1 MAATNT
7 TNVQAIITNLETIV
21 GTTLGFKLEYNC
33 KDDPDVDT
41 TPGAVILYLG
51 ETFVENFG
59 EKPLYN
65 EISFL
70 ILIKFTEENPGSI
83 RDKAITHV
91 HKLREGI
98 TIDALNVGDLSASKI
113 VSWVDHEGAEV
124 DNEQPVNQI
133 DYHLS
138 VRYREL

>member
-1 MAATNT
+1 MAVTNT

-21 GTTLGFKLEYNC
+21 GTTLGFKLEYNI

-41 TPGAVILYLG
+41 TPGAIILYLG
-51 ETFVENFG
+51 EVFEESFG

-65 EISFL
+65 EIAFL
-70 ILIKFTEENPGSI
+70 ILIKFTEDTPGLI
-83 RDKAITHV
+83 RDKAVTYI

-98 TIDALNVGDLSASKI
+98 TIDLLNVGDLAATKI
-113 VSWVDHEGAEV
+113 VSRVTHEGADL

-133 DYHLS
+133 DYSLS
-138 VRYREL
+138 IRYREL